1 MACNIDGSGC
11 TVCPG
16 MWIAGLLFLVMMIQ
30 NVFFRLPTPSKIP
43 ATDSAGQTIET
54 KETLNSPESSSGAK
68 P

>member
-11 TVCPG
+11 KVCPG

-54 KETLNSPESSSGAK
+54 KETLNSPESSNGAK